1 MADAGRSSRLSLFVG
16 LAAAAVGVVVSAG
29 GTEPVIDALVLL
41 GFAAGWALLLALSV
55 FFTDHPQR
63 WAAVPAA
70 VMGVGGAALL
80 VFTPSSATMDA
91 LGWVW
96 PPALLGLLVWIT
108 TQIRRQLPR
117 RGGRWMLY
125 PVIAVTALA
134 AVGGGY
140 PHRLPVHRPGIRRDA
155 ARAAHRRG
163 RPPAVPVLH
172 RIR

>member
-1 MADAGRSSRLSLFVG
+1 MRAVVAVSLITG
-16 LAAAAVGVVVSAG
+16 LAAAAAGVIVSAG
-29 GTEPVIDALVLL
+29 GTEPVVDGLVLL

-55 FFTDHPQR
+55 WFTDHPQK

-80 VFTPSSATMDA
+80 LFTPSSATMDA

-108 TQIRRQLPR
+108 TRIRRQLPR

-134 AVGGGY
+134 AVGGGIHTVTQSIDQASAAV
-140 PHRLPVHRPGIRRDA
+140 P
-155 ARAAHRRG
+155 ARATHRRG